1 VSESAA
7 RQAAGDQ
14 GTALIAADPQV
25 LPPARDHA
33 AALGARNSR
42 LLFAGVVCY
51 AGILSGLMI
60 ARGVAVTPDVLLVGF
75 GLAAV
80 VLGRGRLFLRDW
92 VPFIAL
98 FFAYELMRGYA
109 DDLGVAVHVTD
120 VIDLERLVS
129 FGYLPTQ
136 VLQGWLHP
144 ATGVDLIAVMATVVY
159 FLHFPLPLATGFLLW
174 LKRRVLYY
182 DFVAALIL
190 LCLTGF
196 VTYLL
201 LPVAPPWLA
210 AQQGYLNG
218 PDGRPVIDYLKPGA
232 FDTLASAFGFNGSYV
247 YSYAFYQIGPN
258 PVAAFPSLH
267 AGFPF
272 LAFLYARRAFGRP
285 GWLVLGYFL
294 LVCFAI
300 VYLAE
305 HYVVD
310 AIAGVGYAAVAYAVV
325 SHAPARLQRLFARA
339 RDDELEPDVTPAAAG
354 SSGAVRLVREW
365 RSAVAWRGVG
375 AGLLAAV
382 AGAGGLAW
390 LAARGESTSPLYLVP
405 AALLLG
411 GLWRASVALVRR

>member
-1 VSESAA
+1 MSDLV
-7 RQAAGDQ
+7 AAGTPPEPAA
-14 GTALIAADPQV
+14 GTPAEAG
-25 LPPARDHA
+25 LPPAGGDSA
-33 AALGARNSR
+33 TALGARNSR
-42 LLFAGVVCY
+42 LLFAGVACY
-51 AGILSGLMI
+51 AAVLSGLMI

-109 DDLGVAVHVTD
+109 DDLGMAVHVTD

-144 ATGVDLIAVMATVVY
+144 ATGVDLIAVAATVVY

-190 LCLTGF
+190 LCLAGF

-218 PDGRPVIDYLKPGA
+218 PDGRPAIAYLKPPA
-232 FDTLASAFGFNGSYV
+232 FEALASAFGFNGSYV

-285 GWLVLGYFL
+285 GWLVLGYFFV
-294 LVCFAI
+294 VCFAI

-310 AIAGVGYAAVAYAVV
+310 AIAGVAYAAAAYAVV

-339 RDDELEPDVTPAAAG
+339 RDDALESSVAAG
-354 SSGAVRLVREW
+354 GWDVRSTGRTFREW
-365 RSAVAWRGVG
+365 RSAVAWRGVA
-375 AGLLAAV
+375 AGLVVAA

-390 LAARGESTSPLYLVP
+390 LAGRGESTSPLYLVP
-405 AALLLG
+405 AVLVLG
-411 GLWRASVALVRR
+411 GLWRASVALIRR